1 MKYVTIKDIAAEL
14 GISKS
19 TVSRALNG
27 DVKNVSKETLQKIV
41 DTATKMGYRRNELAV
56 NLRSKSNHVIGILV
70 PEITTPFAM
79 TFVAAAQQI
88 VSAKGYRVSI
98 AFSNE
103 SPETERMNLE
113 MFLNSRVDGIL
124 ISTCHNTANLSTYE
138 DILQR
143 KIPLVFFDRTIAEL
157 PVSSVRSND
166 YIKSFFMVE
175 HLILSGKRKILHVA
189 GPSHIQNTI
198 ERTRGYRDALAKF
211 KIPFNPE
218 FVIPCGVDVE
228 DGSIA
233 IERAIHKGLDFDA
246 VFCFTETQA
255 FGAKR
260 CLQEHGLAIP
270 KAVAICCMSGTIL
283 STLVYPQITAVEQQ
297 VGEMAKVAT
306 SLLLDKINDFSAP
319 DQTIILN
326 AKMIVRNSTVDQAL
340 PENGQ

>member
-1 MKYVTIKDIAAEL
+1 MRYVTIKDIAAAL

-41 DTATKMGYRRNELAV
+41 DTATSMGYRRNELAV
-56 NLRSKSNHVIGILV
+56 NLRAKSNHVIGIIV

-79 TFVAAAQQI
+79 SFVAAAQQR
-88 VSAKGYRVSI
+88 VSAKGYKVSI
-98 AFSNE
+98 AFSDEN
-103 SPETERMNLE
+103 PETERMNLE

-124 ISTCHNTANLSTYE
+124 VSTCHNSANMSTYE

-157 PVSSVRSND
+157 PVPSVRSND

-175 HLILSGKRKILHVA
+175 HLITSGKRKILHVA
-189 GPSHIQNTI
+189 GPNHIQNTI

-211 KIPFNPE
+211 KIPFNPD
-218 FVIPCGVDVE
+218 FVIPCGVGVE
-228 DGSIA
+228 DGGKA
-233 IERAIHKGLDFDA
+233 IERAIQNGLDFDA

-255 FGAKR
+255 FGVKR
-260 CLQEHGLAIP
+260 GLQEHGLAIP
-270 KAVAICCMSGTIL
+270 ADVAICCMSGTIL

-297 VGEMAKVAT
+297 VDEMAKVAT
-306 SLLLDKINDFSAP
+306 SLLLDKIDDFSTP
-319 DQTIILN
+319 EQTIILN
-326 AKMIVRNSTVDQAL
+326 AKMVIRNSTV
-340 PENGQ
+340 ENPPAEEYQ